1 MSKRY
6 HIKTVEDFFSVP
18 VDKLQPLLNDFA
30 TFLMLGHEFE
40 GSRIVKFDK
49 SEFLWVD
56 DGIAGLSE
64 IMVVR
69 PDTES
74 PCPESPE

>member
-6 HIKTVEDFFSVP
+6 EIKTVEDFFSVP
-18 VDKLQPLLNDFA
+18 VDKLQPLLTDFA

-40 GSRIVKFDK
+40 GSRIVKYDK
-49 SEFLWVD
+49 SAFTWID
-56 DGIAGLSE
+56 DGIPGLSE

-69 PDTES
+69 PDVEPTE
-74 PCPESPE
+74 

>member
-1 MSKRY
+1 MSNRY
-6 HIKTVEDFFSVP
+6 EIKTVEDFFAVP
-18 VDKLQPLLNDFA
+18 VDKLQPLLTDFA

-49 SEFLWVD
+49 SAFIWVD

-69 PDTES
+69 PDAEG
-74 PCPESPE
+74 EG

>member
-49 SEFLWVD
+49 SEFMWVD
-56 DGIAGLSE
+56 DGVAGLSE
-64 IMVVR
+64 IMVMR
-69 PDTES
+69 PKVDAK
-74 PCPESPE
+74 

>member
-1 MSKRY
+1 MNKRY
-6 HIKTVEDFFSVP
+6 HIKNVEDFFSVP
-18 VDKLQPLLNDFA
+18 VDKLQPLLTDFA

-69 PDTES
+69 PDTEA

>member
-6 HIKTVEDFFSVP
+6 EIKTVEDFFAVP
-18 VDKLQPLLNDFA
+18 VDKLQPLINDFA

-40 GSRIVKFDK
+40 GSHIVKFDK
-49 SEFLWVD
+49 SGFIWVD

-69 PDTES
+69 PDAER
-74 PCPESPE
+74 PAE